1 MIEITLTDFVDFV
14 SKAGTPKL
22 TVVKN
27 VKQHHIDGYDP
38 QTDFYRAIR
47 KGIIQMHQRNQPK
60 DALDDLLNGLTDKK
74 KQTAYPALVAGYKK
88 FLGKKSYV
96 WFKPPTH
103 KWQHAGVSI
112 SVNPEVGLEFDGVR
126 HVFKLYFKAEN
137 LKKVQ
142 MDVVTHLMTNF
153 LPKPQNKVTSFDV
166 LDIRKAKL
174 IPGHATIPAL
184 TALLEGEAA
193 SLAQI
198 YNSL

>member
-1 MIEITLTDFVDFV
+1 M

-47 KGIIQMHQRNQPK
+47 KGIVEMHRRRQPK
-60 DALDDLLNGLTDKK
+60 DALDVLLSGLTDKK
-74 KQTAYPALVAGYKK
+74 KQTAYPDLVAGYKK
-88 FLGKKSYV
+88 FLGKKSYT
-96 WFKPPTH
+96 WFVPPRCD
-103 KWQHAGVSI
+103 WQHAGVSI
-112 SVNPEVGLEFDGVR
+112 SVNPEVGLEYDGVR
-126 HVFKLYFKAEN
+126 HVIKLYFKAEN

-153 LPKPQNKVTSFDV
+153 LPRPQNKDTSFDV

-174 IPGHATIPAL
+174 IPGLPTSPAL

-193 SLAQI
+193 SFAQI
-198 YNSL
+198 YNSI

>member
-1 MIEITLTDFVDFV
+1 MIDITLTDFVDFV

-47 KGIIQMHQRNQPK
+47 KGIVQMHQRNQPK

-74 KQTAYPALVAGYKK
+74 KQTAYPELVAGYKR
-88 FLGKKSYV
+88 FLGKKSYT
-96 WFKPPTH
+96 WFNPPKY
-103 KWQHAGVSI
+103 KWQHAGVAI

-126 HVFKLYFKAEN
+126 HVIKLYFKSEN
-137 LKKVQ
+137 LRKVQ

-174 IPGHATIPAL
+174 IPGQTTIPAL

-193 SLAQI
+193 SFAQI
-198 YNSL
+198 YNSI

>member
-47 KGIIQMHQRNQPK
+47 KGIVEMHRRRQPK
-60 DALDDLLNGLTDKK
+60 DALDVLLSGLTDKK
-74 KQTAYPALVAGYKK
+74 KQTAYPDLVAGYKK
-88 FLGKKSYV
+88 FLGKKSYT
-96 WFKPPTH
+96 WFVPPRCD
-103 KWQHAGVSI
+103 WQHAGVSI
-112 SVNPEVGLEFDGVR
+112 SVNPEVGLEYDGVR
-126 HVFKLYFKAEN
+126 HVIKLYFKAEN

-153 LPKPQNKVTSFDV
+153 LPRPQNKDTSFDV

-174 IPGHATIPAL
+174 IPGLPTSPAL

-193 SLAQI
+193 SFAQI
-198 YNSL
+198 YNSI